1 MLERIQKYRRDLH
14 QIPELELELP
24 KTQRYLQEALRD
36 LPCSLSSPI
45 PSSVVAF
52 FDAGKKESI
61 AFRSDMDALPVTE
74 ATGRAFAS
82 RHTGCMHACGHDG
95 HMAMLL
101 EFAYQL
107 SAYYKELPHNV
118 VLIFQPGE
126 ETPGGAEPMCK
137 SGIFEQYHIK
147 RIFGFHVWPMLDK
160 GVIATR
166 RNEFMARSSEVNI
179 DITGKSAHAAKYQ
192 EGIDAMEIAARYL
205 LDLYTMEQ
213 EELSAE
219 TYRLLRFG
227 LLKSGTVRNVVSN
240 AARMEGTLRAF
251 QDETYQYMK
260 KRMLELAKPYEEQGA
275 VFSFDINTGYP
286 AVMNDAALVDQV
298 LKLDPN
304 IVLLEKPKMISEDFA
319 HYQRRVPGVFFFLG
333 TGTGIALHAH
343 NFDFDEEALEA
354 GVREYCKLSRME

>member
-1 MLERIQKYRRDLH
+1 MFERILKYRRDLH
-14 QIPELELELP
+14 QIPELDFDLP
-24 KTQRYLQEALRD
+24 KTTAYVRSVLEK
-36 LPCSLSSPI
+36 LPCEVFSPDGHA
-45 PSSVVAF
+45 VCAW
-52 FDAGKKESI
+52 FDAGAHEAV
-61 AFRSDMDALPVTE
+61 AFRSDMDALPICEVS
-74 ATGRAFAS
+74 GVPFSS
-82 RHTGCMHACGHDG
+82 RHQGHMHACGHDG

-101 EFAYQL
+101 EFAHQL
-107 SAYYKELPHNV
+107 STYYKELPHNV

-147 RIFGFHVWPMLDK
+147 RIFGFHVWPMLDN

-227 LLKSGTVRNVVSN
+227 LLKSGTVRNVVAN

-251 QDETYQYMK
+251 QDETYQYLK

-298 LKLDPN
+298 RKLDPN
-304 IVLLEKPKMISEDFA
+304 IVLLEKPEMISEDFA

-343 NFDFDEEALEA
+343 NFDFDEEVLEA
-354 GVREYCKLSRME
+354 GVKEYCKLSRME

>member
-1 MLERIQKYRRDLH
+1 MLERIQTFRRDLH
-14 QIPELELELP
+14 QIPELELKLP
-24 KTQRYLQEALRD
+24 KTQRYIQEALRD
-36 LPCSLSSPI
+36 LPCTLSSPI
-45 PSSVVAF
+45 SSSVVAF
-52 FDAGKKESI
+52 FDAGKKESV

-82 RHTGCMHACGHDG
+82 GHAGCMHACGHDG

-101 EFAYQL
+101 EFAHQL
-107 SAYYKELPHNV
+107 SGYYKELPHNV

-137 SGIFEQYHIK
+137 SGIFDQYHIK

-179 DITGKSAHAAKYQ
+179 DITGKSAHAAKYK
-192 EGIDAMEIAARYL
+192 EGIDAMEIAARYM
-205 LDLYTMEQ
+205 LDLYKMEQ
-213 EELSAE
+213 EELQPE

-227 LLKSGTVRNVVSN
+227 LLKSGTVRNVVAN

-260 KRMLELAKPYEEQGA
+260 QRLIELAKLYEEQGA
-275 VFSFDINTGYP
+275 KFSFDINTGYP
-286 AVMNDAALVDQV
+286 AVMNDAALVDEV
-298 LKLDPN
+298 VKMDPHIILLKEP
-304 IVLLEKPKMISEDFA
+304 EMISEDFA
-319 HYQRRVPGVFFFLG
+319 HYQRKVPGVFFFLG

-343 NFDFDEEALEA
+343 NFDFDEEVLLS
-354 GVREYCKLSRME
+354 GVAQYCKLSRME

>member
-1 MLERIQKYRRDLH
+1 MLERIQTFRRDLH
-14 QIPELELELP
+14 QIPELELHLP
-24 KTQRYLQEALRD
+24 KTQQYIQEALRD
-36 LPCSLSSPI
+36 LPCTLSSPI

-74 ATGRAFAS
+74 ATGRAFTS

-101 EFAYQL
+101 EFACQL
-107 SAYYKELPHNV
+107 SDYYKELPHNV

-137 SGIFEQYHIK
+137 SGIFEQYQIK

-166 RNEFMARSSEVNI
+166 KNEFMARSSEVNI
-179 DITGKSAHAAKYQ
+179 DITGKSAHAAKYK

-205 LDLYTMEQ
+205 LDVYKMEQ
-213 EELSAE
+213 EELQPE

-227 LLKSGTVRNVVSN
+227 LLKSGTVRNVVAN

-251 QDETYQYMK
+251 QDETYQFMK
-260 KRMLELAKPYEEQGA
+260 QRLIELAKPYEEQGA
-275 VFSFDINTGYP
+275 EFSFDINTGYP
-286 AVMNDAALVDQV
+286 AVLNDAALVDQV
-298 LKLDPN
+298 RKLDPH
-304 IVLLEKPKMISEDFA
+304 IVLLEKPEMIAEDFA
-319 HYQRRVPGVFFFLG
+319 HYQRKVPGVFFFLG

-343 NFDFDEEALEA
+343 NFDFDEEVLEA
-354 GVREYCKLSRME
+354 GVKEYCKLSRME